1 MGVVLVLQISI
12 GIAAFAYRDTIKESF
27 RKGLANSMKSYMEV
41 EANQEAVDIMQ
52 ATVIILHYAIPSNIV
67 Y

>member
-1 MGVVLVLQISI
+1 MLSLQYSAFLGIVLVLQISI

-27 RKGLANSMKSYMEV
+27 KKGLTKSMRSYTES

-52 ATVIILHYAIPSNIV
+52 ATVNT
-67 Y
+67 